1 MVVTGSN
8 DPRVKPSESYQM
20 VEAVRA
26 QGGKAW
32 HLIAADEGH
41 GYQKKANQD
50 FEFLSRLMFWDE
62 VLK

>member
-1 MVVTGSN
+1 MVITSSN

-20 VEAVRA
+20 VEAVRG
-26 QGGKAW
+26 QGGKVW

-41 GYQKKANQD
+41 GYQKMANQD
-50 FEFLSRLMFWDE
+50 YAFLSRLMFWDE